1 MGNPPSGAGIPVGT
15 PSSHVA
21 ALAAFVGAPITPALS
36 APALSL
42 SAAALAGPYEI
53 PVAAPYEIPDVLLPA
68 SAAAA
73 VAIDTEKQ
81 RQTELLDL
89 ALQATAKVMTRF
101 EPLKAKIRSRVRL
114 AEKLKVWGQV
124 LTMVLTSTVVGS
136 IVTNS
141 SHASTVLG
149 FLALAA
155 SLLGF
160 VANSALGSDSKFVE
174 EFGEA
179 SAKYETTS
187 QLHDRL
193 LIYQKRPGL
202 FLDID
207 DRIKEAD
214 DLRRYLSE
222 RIEKW
227 GLRL

>member
-1 MGNPPSGAGIPVGT
+1 MVNVPSGAVTPVGK

-21 ALAAFVGAPITPALS
+21 DLAAFVGAPITPALS
-36 APALSL
+36 APALNL
-42 SAAALAGPYEI
+42 SAAASSGPEI
-53 PVAAPYEIPDVLLPA
+53 RDVLLPA
-68 SAAAA
+68 LAAAA
-73 VAIDTEKQ
+73 VPSASVFSASSAEKE

-124 LTMVLTSTVVGS
+124 LTMILTSTVVGS
-136 IVTNS
+136 IVMKS

-149 FLALAA
+149 FLALAS

-160 VANSALGSDSKFVE
+160 VANSVLGSDSKFVE

-179 SAKYETTS
+179 SAKYETAS

-227 GLRL
+227 GLKL